1 YEAIIAALNHPAV
14 PPPITAIV
22 FIALFIMDYSL
33 SIFDNVLYN
42 KCPLGHFDLMCIHF
56 SQLG

>member
-1 YEAIIAALNHPAV
+1 
-14 PPPITAIV
+14 
-22 FIALFIMDYSL
+22 MDYSL

-42 KCPLGHFDLMCIHF
+42 KCPVGHLDLMWLHF